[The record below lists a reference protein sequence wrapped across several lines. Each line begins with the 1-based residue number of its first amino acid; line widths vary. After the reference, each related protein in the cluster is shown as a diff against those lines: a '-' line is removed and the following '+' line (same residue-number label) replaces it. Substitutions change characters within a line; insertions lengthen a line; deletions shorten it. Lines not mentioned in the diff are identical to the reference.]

1 MSAKLSPLSSVSD
14 TACVSMSL
22 ASPLLYF
29 QVLWACPSPSHLDSW
44 RKPPVSG
51 SSLSEAP
58 SIVSVGL
65 PATSYCR
72 LLWWPLCRTL
82 TVSRASVWA
91 SERGT
96 RLFLQLLHDFLDSL
110 APLISSLESSPHGSG
125 EGKRER
131 ESEGGQGG
139 MRELWQPWWRYSM
152 SEKKGRDEKL
162 WGR

>member
-1 MSAKLSPLSSVSD
+1 MILIMLYWMIWALPLFTEANILDSILFLFFFMPLASSKYVSEAFSLVKCERYG

-72 LLWWPLCRTL
+72 LLRWPLCRTL
-82 TVSRASVWA
+82 TVSRRACGRA
-91 SERGT
+91 SEARVSSFSSSMTFWT
-96 RLFLQLLHDFLDSL
+96 RSLH
-110 APLISSLESSPHGSG
+110 
-125 EGKRER
+125 
-131 ESEGGQGG
+131 
-139 MRELWQPWWRYSM
+139 
-152 SEKKGRDEKL
+152 
-162 WGR
+162 